1 MSLEKKPDRSS
12 SSGSRTAVEHE
23 DVRRSIGHDTHQTL
37 APEDP
42 AKDRLGF
49 SKKLANPLAGLN
61 QERLAAMGEDYAK
74 LAGLT
79 SDEDMRAFRLGAMI
93 AGDHTRYDTIP
104 ELTDREREVLERE
117 TTHKWSNPSMLYWV
131 IVSKLSGSSKR
142 S

>member
-1 MSLEKKPDRSS
+1 MSSEKKPDRPS
-12 SSGSRTAVEHE
+12 SSGSRTDVEHQ
-23 DVRRSIGHDTHQTL
+23 DIRRSSGHDTHQTL
-37 APEDP
+37 ALDDP
-42 AKDRLGF
+42 AKDL

-61 QERLAAMGEDYAK
+61 QERLAVMGEEYAK

-104 ELTDREREVLERE
+104 ELTDSEMEALERE

-131 IVSKLSGSSKR
+131 IVSKSSGSST
-142 S
+142 SS

>member
-1 MSLEKKPDRSS
+1 MSSEKKPDCSS
-12 SSGSRTAVEHE
+12 SSGSRTDVEHQ
-23 DVRRSIGHDTHQTL
+23 DIRRSSGHDTHQTL
-37 APEDP
+37 APGDP
-42 AKDRLGF
+42 AKDRLGV

-61 QERLAAMGEDYAK
+61 QERLAAMGEEYAK

-93 AGDHTRYDTIP
+93 AGDHTRYDTIT

-131 IVSKLSGSSKR
+131 IVSKLSGSST
-142 S
+142 SS